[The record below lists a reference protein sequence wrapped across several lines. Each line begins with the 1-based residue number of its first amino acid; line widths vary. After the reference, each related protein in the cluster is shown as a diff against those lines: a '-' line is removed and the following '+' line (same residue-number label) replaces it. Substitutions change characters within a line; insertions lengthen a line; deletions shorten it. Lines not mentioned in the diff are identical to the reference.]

1 MIINSGILHF
11 RIVSDSI
18 TSQYSL
24 LLSPTM
30 LNFTG
35 SYSDPQNSLSL
46 RFRRDCQVS
55 KYSLWLSILTVS
67 KAKPGQTTTYIKTN
81 NRIMISLSI
90 AVVLLDITW
99 SFKWWFDYFGRK
111 FSDCSL
117 IRHTVDQTLWTTK
130 QTNYPR
136 RHPAD
141 KQEDFRTERWCH
153 FQEMYIIFSV
163 VLFRPWHS

>member
-1 MIINSGILHF
+1 
-11 RIVSDSI
+11 
-18 TSQYSL
+18 
-24 LLSPTM
+24 M

-67 KAKPGQTTTYIKTN
+67 KAKPGQTTTYKTN
-81 NRIMISLSI
+81 NKIMISLSI

-117 IRHTVDQTLWTTK
+117 IRHTVDQTLGTTK
-130 QTNYPR
+130 QTKTPEGIRPTNKELSELR
-136 RHPAD
+136 NGVI
-141 KQEDFRTERWCH
+141 FRKCIR
-153 FQEMYIIFSV
+153 YFSWSFSGLDTLNSNQRGKAIKV
-163 VLFRPWHS
+163 NTVL